1 MPPLSSKQSN
11 MSKLKRNTRIDS
23 TSRLIIKCIND
34 RFDANLMDP
43 VNLKTRKREFVEMR
57 CIAFNLIFLNTNISL
72 AKIGSYFGKDHATV
86 LHGFKLCN
94 NLLDV
99 QKDFIENYEAIRDNV
114 DNHLKIVNKIK
125 DELEDVIYVDIK
137 RSIIRDKIKELKK
150 ELLLLS

>member
-1 MPPLSSKQSN
+1 
-11 MSKLKRNTRIDS
+11 MSKLKINTKIDS

-34 RFDANLMDP
+34 RFNTDLMTP

-57 CIAFNLIFLNTNISL
+57 CIAFNLIYMNTTISL
-72 AKIGSYFGKDHATV
+72 ARIGSYFGKDHATV

-99 QKDFIENYEAIRDNV
+99 QKDFIEDYEAIKQNV
-114 DNHLKIVNKIK
+114 DKHLAVVTKIK
-125 DELEDVIYVDIK
+125 DELDDVIYVDIK
-137 RSIIRDKIKELKK
+137 KSIIRDKIKELKK